1 MIEEERW
8 EGDEG
13 EGDEEGRGREGER
26 GEGLNSYPG
35 RKKGVRMNCK
45 DLDFCLSTAEVLSLG
60 SQPLQGF

>member
-1 MIEEERW
+1 MKRKRRKRNKEN
-8 EGDEG
+8 GKVTK
-13 EGDEEGRGREGER
+13 GRGREGER